1 MKKIIILLSL
11 ILFLGSCVVSNQPK
25 QVPTNTKTHPV
36 YVNSEAEVNPYIK
49 RKDKNSYE
57 KTYKKHIKQ
66 LKRDFYK

>member
-25 QVPTNTKTHPV
+25 QVPTNTKRHPV

-49 RKDKNSYE
+49 RNDKNRYE

-66 LKRDFYK
+66 LKKHFYK